1 MLQPF
6 ERFLAPYINRLIE
19 LGKPYLVTQTYH
31 RINPALLERGQ
42 KAILLSDYDDP
53 GLAKI
58 HFKAIRNDPY
68 AAIIDLDK
76 AVHKKKLEQMAATGS
91 DYFLFWAVVKS
102 KKQLEVKVN
111 LRYKDSMRD
120 YIARNTNWRIDRDT
134 SIRPSIQLIFG
145 ELFIVIKHGKQVV
158 RVKFEELENG

>member
-6 ERFLAPYINRLIE
+6 ERFLTPYIDHLME
-19 LGKPYLVTQTYH
+19 LGKPYLVSQTYH
-31 RINPALLERGQ
+31 RINPALLQPHQ
-42 KAILLSDYDDP
+42 KVILLSDYDDP

-58 HFKAIRNDPY
+58 HFKAIRHDPY
-68 AAIIDLDK
+68 AAIIDLEK
-76 AVHKKKLEQMAATGS
+76 PVHKKKIEQMAATGS
-91 DYFLFWAVVKS
+91 DYILFWAVVKS
-102 KKQLEVKVN
+102 KKQLELKVN

-120 YIARNTNWRIDRDT
+120 YITRNTNWRIDRDT
-134 SIRPSIQLIFG
+134 TIRPSVQLIFG